1 MIVISSNI
9 FNNGHSS
16 FTTIDLL
23 YMVIIVII
31 VTPSTMVNHAS
42 LKTSRSFWNN
52 DRIGRSLKRSAKND
66 TFSDFLLSPDTSSA
80 TPAPNWLAALSDP
93 LDASL
98 DPF

>member
-1 MIVISSNI
+1 MIVIGSNT

-31 VTPSTMVNHAS
+31 VTPSTMGNHAS

-52 DRIGRSLKRSAKND
+52 DRIGRSLK
-66 TFSDFLLSPDTSSA
+66 SDLPKTV
-80 TPAPNWLAALSDP
+80 NSDV
-93 LDASL
+93 A
-98 DPF
+98 